1 MINKEEL
8 LKRNYQY
15 RCLYGMDYY
24 YKDLAE
30 HSEGG
35 KIYMYVHILDN
46 KVVATGVAF
55 GNYTDIDGVEQEE
68 TTFEKKYTLSE
79 LDQLEKLF
87 SHE

>member
-15 RCLYGMDYY
+15 RSNGIDCY

-35 KIYMYVHILDN
+35 KIYIYVHISKDQ
-46 KVVATGVAF
+46 VIATGVAF
-55 GNYTDIDGVEQEE
+55 GDYTDINGVAQDE
-68 TTFEKKYTLSE
+68 TAFERKYTLSE

>member
-8 LKRNYQY
+8 LKRNYKC
-15 RCLYGMDYY
+15 RSNGMDYY

-35 KIYMYVHILDN
+35 RIYLYVHIFKDQ
-46 KVVATGVAF
+46 VIATGVAF
-55 GNYTDIDGVEQEE
+55 GDYTDINGVAQDE
-68 TTFEKKYTLSE
+68 TVFEKKYTLSE

-87 SHE
+87 FP